1 MRNKIEKTT
10 KPLLNFSMQKSLLHI
25 TFYLLLTGI
34 LLLSTFYFLPTSV
47 QAAVVYVLPSSQEI
61 SEGSTFV
68 AEIRLDT
75 EGAIVENVELFGTF
89 SSENIEILDIVSGGS
104 ILSSSEENVLIL
116 NEQGL
121 VTFAGEI
128 PDGFEGDGLIGRII
142 FLAGKKGNANL
153 SFLSESEVSSTDSTE
168 ELLILEG
175 NYEIGEQPEGILSVS
190 SASHPEQEKWYRG
203 TTLRI
208 HWDFTNT
215 SEYSYILNKDPQTK
229 ADEIADRPEGELE
242 WIGDMEYAWLD
253 SAIYY
258 FHVRECAQSSD
269 SVESSAESCVWG
281 PTATFRVML
290 DATSPEDFEPEILE
304 IDGKQHVAFAGSDM
318 LSGLHHYEVTEIR
331 QKRLFGIVQKK
342 TPEEENWKVAES
354 PFVLEDQNLDSI
366 VKVKAVDRA
375 GNAKLAEIVPSSKI
389 RIQDVWPVFLVIFL
403 VIGAVMGWMWK
414 KSKIQNSRLPKPG
427 SGGQPDDKP
436 KV

>member
-1 MRNKIEKTT
+1 
-10 KPLLNFSMQKSLLHI
+10 MQKSLLHI

-34 LLLSTFYFLPTSV
+34 LLLSTFYFLSTSV

-75 EGAIVENVELFGTF
+75 EGAIVESVELFGTF
-89 SSENIEILDIVSGGS
+89 SSVNLEILDIVLGGS

-142 FLAGKKGNANL
+142 FLAEKKGNASL
-153 SFLSESEVSSTDSTE
+153 SFLSESEVSSADSTDK
-168 ELLILEG
+168 LLILEG
-175 NYEIGEQPEGILSVS
+175 NYEIGEQPEGILTVS

-258 FHVRECAQSSD
+258 FHVRECAQLSDSVESSAES

-290 DATSPEDFEPEILE
+290 DATSPEDFEPEIVE
-304 IDGKQHVAFAGSDM
+304 IDGKQHVIFAGSDM
-318 LSGLHHYEVTEIR
+318 LSGVDHYEVTEIR

-342 TPEEENWKVAES
+342 TSEEENWKVAES
-354 PFVLEDQNLDSI
+354 PFVLEDQSLDSI
-366 VKVKAVDRA
+366 VKVKTVDRA

-389 RIQDVWPVFLVIFL
+389 RIQDAWPVLLLILL
-403 VIGAVMGWMWK
+403 VIGVMVW
-414 KSKIQNSRLPKPG
+414 ILRLKG
-427 SGGQPDDKP
+427 RS
-436 KV
+436 V